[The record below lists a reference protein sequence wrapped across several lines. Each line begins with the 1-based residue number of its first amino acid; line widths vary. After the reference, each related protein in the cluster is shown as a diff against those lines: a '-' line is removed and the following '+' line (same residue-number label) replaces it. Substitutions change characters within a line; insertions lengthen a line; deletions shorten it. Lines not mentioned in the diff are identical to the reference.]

1 MLMMGNKLQMS
12 PSSSSSSSSWLESHG
27 TGKERAKAGLRMQQV
42 QGFHGTLTKT
52 KSSQTEIEDP
62 ELIQH
67 TT

>member
-12 PSSSSSSSSWLESHG
+12 PSSSSSWLESHG
-27 TGKERAKAGLRMQQV
+27 TGKQLRMQQV
-42 QGFHGTLTKT
+42 QGFHGTFTKT